1 LKKLILRNNSLANEQ
16 GGKVLS
22 TVLTTNSTL
31 TELDV
36 SDNWKGAGSGG
47 PAKFAKELAVGLR
60 DNAALSCPT
69 GDNHFQAKKQFL
81 KTTSTCK
88 HCGHHEDKHIKVG
101 LTCMH
106 LQRKFQPD
114 VLAVIFVTRGR

>member
-1 LKKLILRNNSLANEQ
+1 MSPNIPSGNRALTSLILRNNSLANEQ

-22 TVLTTNSTL
+22 TMLTTNSTL

-60 DNAALSCPT
+60 DNGALIKLDIDS
-69 GDNHFQAKKQFL
+69 NHIGAEQ
-81 KTTSTCK
+81 
-88 HCGHHEDKHIKVG
+88 ERD
-101 LTCMH
+101 
-106 LQRKFQPD
+106 LQRIC
-114 VLAVIFVTRGR
+114 VAGGIELAK

>member
-47 PAKFAKELAVGLR
+47 PAKFAKELAVGLC
-60 DNAALSCPT
+60 DNGALSPLT
-69 GDNHFQAKKQFL
+69 FSGEKYVKNGEWA
-81 KTTSTCK
+81 
-88 HCGHHEDKHIKVG
+88 EDAVTI
-101 LTCMH
+101 L
-106 LQRKFQPD
+106 LQ
-114 VLAVIFVTRGR
+114 L